1 MKYQF
6 LIGKVNNF
14 GKKKRFSRVIF
25 KTKNSCGKAGF
36 SLIHALNKCENLGGG
51 GGVKNFKS
59 CVLVYN
65 RKATIALDIV

>member
-51 GGVKNFKS
+51 GGQKF
-59 CVLVYN
+59 
-65 RKATIALDIV
+65 